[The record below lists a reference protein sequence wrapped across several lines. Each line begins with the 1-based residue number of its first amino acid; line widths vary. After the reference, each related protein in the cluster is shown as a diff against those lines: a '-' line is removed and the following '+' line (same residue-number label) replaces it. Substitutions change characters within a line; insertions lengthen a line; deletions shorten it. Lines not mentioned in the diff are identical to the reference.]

1 MLSRTFLHP
10 EFVSA
15 SKFILISTHLQDI
28 FVSCY
33 CCSVT
38 KQCQSLCNPMD
49 CTTSGFPFFNYP
61 RVCLNSCLL
70 SQWCH
75 STNSSSVTP
84 FSSCLPSFPASGSF
98 PVSWLFASGG
108 RSIRASASVSVLLM
122 NIQDLFP
129 LGLTGLISLL
139 SKGLSR
145 VFCNTNK
152 EQWLGLYNSATG
164 MYWSSPYSIL
174 AHTSTQAWHIPESS
188 QVTDCDDSGVNTI
201 NQSIT
206 VPDLQKKNN
215 GVEGRVSGIKKGN
228 EEEGKK

>member
-1 MLSRTFLHP
+1 MLNIPTSSEVSTHDTLSRTVLHP

-15 SKFILISTHLQDI
+15 SRFILISTHLQDI

-38 KQCQSLCNPMD
+38 KQCQTLCNPMD
-49 CTTSGFPFFNYP
+49 CITSGFPIFNYP

-75 STNSSSVTP
+75 STNSSSVIP
-84 FSSCLPSFPASGSF
+84 FSSCLHSFPASGSF

-108 RSIRASASVSVLLM
+108 RSIGASASVSVLLM
-122 NIQDLFP
+122 NIQGLFP
-129 LGLTGLISLL
+129 LGLTGLISLV

-164 MYWSSPYSIL
+164 MYLEQPLFNISTYLHSGLTYPWVQSSNRLWWQWCEY
-174 AHTSTQAWHIPESS
+174 
-188 QVTDCDDSGVNTI
+188 N
-201 NQSIT
+201 
-206 VPDLQKKNN
+206 
-215 GVEGRVSGIKKGN
+215 
-228 EEEGKK
+228 